1 MSDEGFMP
9 SYSETR
15 IISMKYRMYLTLYL
29 IMVSGKVG
37 ARESDKRVILVFA
50 ALSVI
55 EILKRYN
62 RKKPG

>member
-1 MSDEGFMP
+1 M
-9 SYSETR
+9 
-15 IISMKYRMYLTLYL
+15 ISMKYRMYLTLYL

-50 ALSVI
+50 AFSVI